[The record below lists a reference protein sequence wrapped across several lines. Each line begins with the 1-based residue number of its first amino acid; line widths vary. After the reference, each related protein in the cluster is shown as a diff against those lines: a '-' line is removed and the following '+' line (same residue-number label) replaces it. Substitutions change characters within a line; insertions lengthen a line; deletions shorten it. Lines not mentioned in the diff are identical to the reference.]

1 MRKEGG
7 QKVNK
12 PSVSQP
18 VPQFNQK
25 KEAKVLSAP
34 TGNLQSANL
43 SINQRM
49 AYHSANKSVRNE
61 DLPREPFQKDDIL
74 LHWKKMAHKYR
85 AEEQEPLFLVMTKRD
100 LVQLDEVNYLFETD
114 NTIQLGRMEAVME
127 DLLGYLRAELKNY
140 DLKIRLE
147 VSAQQADETKYL
159 TGKDKFERFSK
170 INTNLLDLKNRFN
183 LDIEP

>member
-1 MRKEGG
+1 MSEPPA
-7 QKVNK
+7 QYT
-12 PSVSQP
+12 
-18 VPQFNQK
+18 QK
-25 KEAKVLSAP
+25 KQAKILSAP
-34 TGNLQSANL
+34 TGNLQSANI
-43 SINQRM
+43 SISQRM

-61 DLPREPFQKDDIL
+61 DLPREAFQKDDLI

-114 NTIQLGRMEAVME
+114 NTIQLGRLEAIME
-127 DLLGYLRAELKNY
+127 DLLSYLRAELKNY
-140 DLKIRLE
+140 DLRIRLE
-147 VSAQQADETKYL
+147 VSAEQNDEQKYL

-170 INTNLLDLKNRFN
+170 INTNLHDLKNRFN

>member
-1 MRKEGG
+1 LRKDGAP
-7 QKVNK
+7 KVNK
-12 PSVSQP
+12 PSVTEAP
-18 VPQFNQK
+18 PQFTQK
-25 KEAKVLSAP
+25 KEAKILSAP

-49 AYHSANKSVRNE
+49 AYHTANKSVRNE
-61 DLPREPFQKDDIL
+61 DLPREPFQRDDLL

-100 LVQLDEVNYLFETD
+100 PVQLDELNYLFETD
-114 NTIQLGRMEAVME
+114 NTIQMGRMEAVMD
-127 DLLGYLRAELKNY
+127 DLLAYLRSELKNY
-140 DLKIRLE
+140 DLKIRVE